1 MKKSHI
7 IALGVIAIAVGIIIS
22 TVGDASTYV
31 GFSEAE
37 SLAKEGNNKS
47 IHVVG
52 SLKKDGQGNIV
63 GMIYDPVTD
72 PNSFQ
77 FTMVDSL
84 NREETVIYNQ
94 PKPQDLD
101 KSEKVVVVGSMDLQN
116 KVFRADQILLKCP
129 SKYNNGEL
137 KAEETKPAV
146 SMTNK

>member
-37 SLAKEGNNKS
+37 ELAKGGNNKS

-52 SLKKDGQGNIV
+52 SLKKDSQGKIV
-63 GMIYDPVTD
+63 GMVYDPVTD

-77 FTMVDSL
+77 FTMIDSL
-84 NREETVIYNQ
+84 QREERVIYNQ

-101 KSEKVVVVGSMDLQN
+101 KSEKVVVVGSMDLKN
-116 KVFRADQILLKCP
+116 NVFRAEQILLKCP

-137 KAEETKPAV
+137 KPEGEKQAV
-146 SMTNK
+146 SMQK

>member
-7 IALGVIAIAVGIIIS
+7 IALAVIAVAVGIIIS

-37 SLAKEGNNKS
+37 DLAKDGNSKS

-52 SLKKDGQGNIV
+52 TLKKDNQGNIV
-63 GMIYDPVTD
+63 GMVYDPVTD

-77 FTMVDSL
+77 FTMIDSL
-84 NREETVIYNQ
+84 HREERVIYNQ

-101 KSEKVVVVGSMDLQN
+101 KSEKVVVVGSMDIQN
-116 KVFRADQILLKCP
+116 KVFRAEQILLKCP
-129 SKYNNGEL
+129 SKYNNNTLET
-137 KAEETKPAV
+137 EESKPAV
-146 SMTNK
+146 SMQNK